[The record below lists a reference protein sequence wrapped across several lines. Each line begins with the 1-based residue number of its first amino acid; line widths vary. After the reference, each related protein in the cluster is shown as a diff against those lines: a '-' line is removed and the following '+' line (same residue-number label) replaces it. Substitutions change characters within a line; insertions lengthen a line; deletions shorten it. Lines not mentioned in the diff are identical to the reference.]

1 MENLTTLWPLVVG
14 LLCLAGLVHAIFV
27 GMTFAVDDRHV
38 RVRFYGW
45 TARKVA
51 LADLAYAA
59 RDWPIAKML
68 INEHWTNTFT
78 SRRIILLRRRT
89 GLFRNFLISPPDPA
103 AFLEE
108 LRTRGVVVQA

>member
-1 MENLTTLWPLVVG
+1 MEILVTLWPLWFG
-14 LLCLAGLVHAIFV
+14 LLLLAGLVHAIFV

-45 TARKVA
+45 TARRVA
-51 LADLAYAA
+51 LDDLAYAA

-68 INEHWTNTFT
+68 LNEHWTNAFA
-78 SRRIILLRRRT
+78 SSRIILLRRRT

-108 LRTRGVVVQA
+108 LRTRGVVIQS